1 MSEVY
6 EDTIAAVSTAMAPGG
21 IGIVRISGKEAFS
34 VGDQI
39 YRGKNGKKLSEQRAN
54 TVHYGFV
61 EEKGERID
69 EVLAVILK
77 GPHSYTGEDTVEI
90 DCHGGVLA
98 MKRILEAAFRAG
110 ARPAQP
116 GEFTRRAFLNGRM
129 DLSQAEAVMDLIQ
142 AKNEYA
148 LKNSLRQLQGSVR
161 QEIQEIRENILY
173 EIAYIESALD
183 DPEHMSLD
191 GYRERLEHTV
201 KQQKKRIEKLI
212 AGSGEG
218 KFLQEGIK
226 TVILGRPNAGK
237 SSLLNL
243 LAGEEKAIV
252 TEIEGTTRD
261 IVEEQIN
268 LRGIT
273 LRLLDTAG
281 IRESESRVEQIGI
294 ERAKEQAKDADLIL
308 YMVDSSMPLDEN
320 DEKIM
325 ELIREKRAIVLLN
338 KNDLERKVSEKD
350 LEGRVEAPIVSVSV
364 RENRGVEELED
375 QIQELF
381 FHGKI
386 SFNDEIYIT
395 NLRHKQALEAADS
408 SLKLV
413 EQSIA
418 DQMPEDFYSI
428 DLMDAYESLGKIL
441 GESVGEDLINEIF
454 SKFCTG
460 K

>member
-98 MKRILEAAFRAG
+98 MNRILEAAFRAG

-364 RENRGVEELED
+364 RENRGIEELED

>member
-201 KQQKKRIEKLI
+201 KQQKNRIEKLI

-325 ELIREKRAIVLLN
+325 ELIRGKRAIVLLN

-364 RENRGVEELED
+364 RENRGIEELED

>member
-116 GEFTRRAFLNGRM
+116 GEFTRRAFINGRM

-325 ELIREKRAIVLLN
+325 ELIRGKRAIVLLN

-364 RENRGVEELED
+364 RENRGIEELED

>member
-90 DCHGGVLA
+90 VCHGGVLA

-364 RENRGVEELED
+364 RENRGIEELED

>member
-1 MSEVY
+1 M
-6 EDTIAAVSTAMAPGG
+6 
-21 IGIVRISGKEAFS
+21 
-34 VGDQI
+34 GDQI

-226 TVILGRPNAGK
+226 TVILGKPNAGK

-364 RENRGVEELED
+364 RENRGIEELED

>member
-364 RENRGVEELED
+364 RENRGIEELED

-428 DLMDAYESLGKIL
+428 DLMDSYESLGKIL

>member
-21 IGIVRISGKEAFS
+21 IGIVRISGREAFS

-98 MKRILEAAFRAG
+98 MRRILEAAFRAG

-201 KQQKKRIEKLI
+201 KQQKNRIEKLI

-325 ELIREKRAIVLLN
+325 ELIRGKRAMVLLN

-364 RENRGVEELED
+364 RENRGIEELED

>member
-201 KQQKKRIEKLI
+201 KQQKNRIEKLI

-308 YMVDSSMPLDEN
+308 CMVDSSMPLDEN

-325 ELIREKRAIVLLN
+325 ELIRGKRAMVLLN

-364 RENRGVEELED
+364 RENRGIEELED

>member
-364 RENRGVEELED
+364 RENRGIEELED

-395 NLRHKQALEAADS
+395 NLRHKQALEAADN

>member
-161 QEIQEIRENILY
+161 QEIQELRENILY

-325 ELIREKRAIVLLN
+325 ELIRGKRAIVLLN

-364 RENRGVEELED
+364 RENRGIEELED

>member
-98 MKRILEAAFRAG
+98 MRRILEAAFRAG

-364 RENRGVEELED
+364 RENRGIEELED

>member
-1 MSEVY
+1 M
-6 EDTIAAVSTAMAPGG
+6 
-21 IGIVRISGKEAFS
+21 
-34 VGDQI
+34 
-39 YRGKNGKKLSEQRAN
+39 
-54 TVHYGFV
+54 

-98 MKRILEAAFRAG
+98 MRRILEAAFRAG

-201 KQQKKRIEKLI
+201 KQQKNRIEKLI

-325 ELIREKRAIVLLN
+325 ELIRGKRAMVLLN

-364 RENRGVEELED
+364 RENRGIEELED

>member
-21 IGIVRISGKEAFS
+21 IGIVRISGREAFS

-325 ELIREKRAIVLLN
+325 ELIRGKRAIVLLN

-364 RENRGVEELED
+364 RENRGIEELED

-395 NLRHKQALEAADS
+395 NLRHKQALEAAES

-428 DLMDAYESLGKIL
+428 DLMDSYESLGKIL

>member
-201 KQQKKRIEKLI
+201 KQQKNRIEKLI

-364 RENRGVEELED
+364 RENRGIEELED

>member
-98 MKRILEAAFRAG
+98 MNRILEAAFRAG

-325 ELIREKRAIVLLN
+325 ELIRGKRAIVLLN

-364 RENRGVEELED
+364 RENRGIEELED

>member
-21 IGIVRISGKEAFS
+21 IGIVRISGREAFS

-364 RENRGVEELED
+364 RENRGIEELED

>member
-116 GEFTRRAFLNGRM
+116 GEFTRRAFINGRM

-364 RENRGVEELED
+364 RENRGIEELED

>member
-325 ELIREKRAIVLLN
+325 ELIRGKRAIVLLN

-364 RENRGVEELED
+364 RENRGIEELED

-428 DLMDAYESLGKIL
+428 DLMDSYESLGKIL

>member
-364 RENRGVEELED
+364 RENRGIEELED

-395 NLRHKQALEAADS
+395 NLRHKQSLEAADS

>member
-325 ELIREKRAIVLLN
+325 ELIRGKRAMVLLN

-364 RENRGVEELED
+364 RENRGIEELED

>member
-325 ELIREKRAIVLLN
+325 ELIRGKRAIVLLN

-364 RENRGVEELED
+364 RENRGIEELED

-395 NLRHKQALEAADS
+395 NLRHKQALEAAES

-428 DLMDAYESLGKIL
+428 DLMDSYESLGKIL

>member
-325 ELIREKRAIVLLN
+325 ELIRGKRAMVLLN

-364 RENRGVEELED
+364 RENRGIEELED

-395 NLRHKQALEAADS
+395 NLRHKQALEAAES

-428 DLMDAYESLGKIL
+428 DLMDSYESLGKIL

>member
-142 AKNEYA
+142 AINEYA

-201 KQQKKRIEKLI
+201 KQQKNRIEKLI

-325 ELIREKRAIVLLN
+325 ELIRGKRAMVLLN

-364 RENRGVEELED
+364 RENRGIEELED

>member
-350 LEGRVEAPIVSVSV
+350 LEGRVEAPIVSLSV
-364 RENRGVEELED
+364 RENRGIEELED

>member
-21 IGIVRISGKEAFS
+21 IGIVRISGREAFS

-201 KQQKKRIEKLI
+201 KQQKNRIEKLI

-325 ELIREKRAIVLLN
+325 ELIRGKRAMVLLN

-364 RENRGVEELED
+364 RENRGIEELED

>member
-98 MKRILEAAFRAG
+98 MNRILEAAFRAG

-364 RENRGVEELED
+364 RENRGIEELED

-395 NLRHKQALEAADS
+395 NLRHKQALEAADN

>member
-21 IGIVRISGKEAFS
+21 IGIVRISGREAFS

-325 ELIREKRAIVLLN
+325 ELIRGKRAIVLLN

-364 RENRGVEELED
+364 RENRGIEELED

-428 DLMDAYESLGKIL
+428 DLMDAYESLGNIL

>member
-294 ERAKEQAKDADLIL
+294 ERAKEQAKDADLII

-325 ELIREKRAIVLLN
+325 ELIRGKRAIVLLN

-364 RENRGVEELED
+364 RENRGIEELED

-395 NLRHKQALEAADS
+395 NLRHKQALEAAES

-428 DLMDAYESLGKIL
+428 DLMDSYESLGKIL

>member
-243 LAGEEKAIV
+243 AGEEKAIV

-364 RENRGVEELED
+364 RENRGIEELED

>member
-364 RENRGVEELED
+364 RENRGIEELED

-395 NLRHKQALEAADS
+395 NLRHKQALEAAES

-428 DLMDAYESLGKIL
+428 DLMDSYESLGKIL

>member
-201 KQQKKRIEKLI
+201 KQQTKRIEKLI

-325 ELIREKRAIVLLN
+325 ELIRGKRAIVLLN

-364 RENRGVEELED
+364 RENRGIEELED

>member
-21 IGIVRISGKEAFS
+21 IGIVRISGREAFS

-325 ELIREKRAIVLLN
+325 ELIRGKRAIVLLN

-364 RENRGVEELED
+364 RENRGIEELED

>member
-129 DLSQAEAVMDLIQ
+129 DLSRAEAVMDLIQ

-325 ELIREKRAIVLLN
+325 ELIRGKRAIVLLN

-364 RENRGVEELED
+364 RENRGIEELED

-395 NLRHKQALEAADS
+395 NLRHKQALEAAES

-428 DLMDAYESLGKIL
+428 DLMDSYESLGKIL

>member
-364 RENRGVEELED
+364 RENRGIEELED

>member
-226 TVILGRPNAGK
+226 TLILGRPNAGK

-364 RENRGVEELED
+364 RENRGIEELED

>member
-77 GPHSYTGEDTVEI
+77 GPHSPTGEDTVEI

-364 RENRGVEELED
+364 RENRGIEELED

>member
-90 DCHGGVLA
+90 DCHGGVLD

-364 RENRGVEELED
+364 RENRGIEELED

>member
-191 GYRERLEHTV
+191 GYRERLEHTL

-364 RENRGVEELED
+364 RENRGIEELED

-395 NLRHKQALEAADS
+395 NLRHKQALEAAES

-428 DLMDAYESLGKIL
+428 DLMDSYESLGKIL

>member
-191 GYRERLEHTV
+191 GYRERLEHTL

-325 ELIREKRAIVLLN
+325 ELIRGKRAIVLLN

-364 RENRGVEELED
+364 RENRGIEELED

-395 NLRHKQALEAADS
+395 NLRHKQALEAAES

-428 DLMDAYESLGKIL
+428 DLMDSYESLGKIL

>member
-61 EEKGERID
+61 EENGERID

-325 ELIREKRAIVLLN
+325 ELIRGKRAIVLLN

-364 RENRGVEELED
+364 RENRGIEELED